1 MIFIALIIVTMLFHF
16 VKSPACMWY
25 LKLNIKFEDGDHII
39 NRKDNIY
46 WLEQNS
52 SNYYLGAANRTH

>member
-1 MIFIALIIVTMLFHF
+1 MLFHF